1 MKKEYEYF
9 KKRYVNMKK
18 RFEFTLIEL
27 LITIAIIAILAG
39 MLLPALNN
47 ARDKARAISCQNN
60 LKTLGIALNQYTLNF
75 NDYLIPYYN
84 VPGVAPD
91 SSKYS
96 PFWVGVLCELP
107 DPLTAKA
114 KTRRSSYG
122 VMWGEATNPHPP
134 KGDFSCPAAEFGVSW
149 QATTGSGNYKWSH
162 YHLNHPLH
170 GGWFKN
176 EAAYQLPFYKITRI
190 HSPTRAISLA
200 ERSSITGYASWS
212 CFLHYEKADALNYER
227 HDSKSGK
234 GRCNVLYSDGHV
246 GSLTRGAAS
255 AIKVNPK
262 GNDNNIFRVGYNY

>member
-1 MKKEYEYF
+1 MKK
-9 KKRYVNMKK
+9 KSG
-18 RFEFTLIEL
+18 FTLIEL

-60 LKTLGIALNQYTLNF
+60 MKTLGIALNQYTLNF
-75 NDYLIPYYN
+75 NDFLIPYYN
-84 VPGVAPD
+84 IPGEAPND
-91 SSKYS
+91 QKLYAY
-96 PFWVGVLCELP
+96 WVGILCELP
-107 DPLTAKA
+107 SQSELTKA
-114 KTRRSSYG
+114 ICFRRSSAYG
-122 VMWGEATNPHPP
+122 LMWGQYHQPHPP
-134 KGDFSCPAAEFGVSW
+134 KGDFSCPAAEYGVQWGAASN
-149 QATTGSGNYKWSH
+149 SGNYYWSH
-162 YHLNHPLH
+162 YLLNHPLH
-170 GGWFKN
+170 GGWFKDDS
-176 EAAYQLPFYKITRI
+176 AYRLPFYKITRI

-200 ERSSITGYASWS
+200 ERSSITGYSSWA